1 MSSPRTYTIRGLD
14 PTAASFN
21 CQGVLQDQPGY
32 VEITD
37 VPTEAKAVEL
47 MLTHGAVS
55 KMVTG
60 VPPVTA
66 SFVDVL
72 NIKVEVVANGTGDA
86 KKLRKQLAESIK
98 TWAEKSR
105 VRGVRGWRAHAL
117 KTPKIQR
124 IQPGVT
130 GLNYGITHGVK
141 ASTISQQPNYELDFD
156 AILGHAVFYN
166 DKTLSVGHTD
176 DQAFIG
182 DTIFDLKKHLERQY
196 PGLIGA
202 VKAEHPA
209 KQLAVQA

>member
-14 PTAASFN
+14 LAASAFN
-21 CQGVLQDQPGY
+21 CQGLLKDQPGY

-47 MLTHGAVS
+47 MLTNGALS
-55 KMVTG
+55 KMTSG
-60 VPPVTA
+60 LPPVNSN

-72 NIKVEVVANGTGDA
+72 NVKVNVKVTSTSEA
-86 KKLRKQLAESIK
+86 KKIRKELAESIK

-117 KTPKIQR
+117 KSPKIQKTVLSGGADAY
-124 IQPGVT
+124 Q
-130 GLNYGITHGVK
+130 
-141 ASTISQQPNYELDFD
+141 LDFD

-176 DQAFIG
+176 DAVFVTETIG
-182 DTIFDLKKHLERQY
+182 DLKKHLARQH
-196 PGLIGA
+196 PGLIGEVTA
-202 VKAEHPA
+202 NHTAMNFDVSA
-209 KQLAVQA
+209 L

>member
-14 PTAASFN
+14 PSAATFN
-21 CQGVLQDQPGY
+21 CLGVLQDQPGY

-60 VPPVTA
+60 VPSVTA

-72 NIKVEVVANGTGDA
+72 NVKVEVFAIGPSEA
-86 KKLRKQLAESIK
+86 KKLRKAMAASIK

-124 IQPGVT
+124 VMGGV
-130 GLNYGITHGVK
+130 GQRQV
-141 ASTISQQPNYELDFD
+141 YELDFD
-156 AILGHAVFYN
+156 AILGHAVFYS
-166 DKTLSVGHTD
+166 DKIMSVGHTD
-176 DQAFIG
+176 DQVFIT
-182 DTIFDLKKHLERQY
+182 DTIYDLKKHLQREHHSVI
-196 PGLIGA
+196 GL
-202 VKAEHPA
+202 VKAVHEA
-209 KQLAVQA
+209 KQLTVQA

>member
-14 PTAASFN
+14 PSAASFN
-21 CQGVLQDQPGY
+21 CQGLLADQPGY

-60 VPPVTA
+60 VPPVA
-66 SFVDVL
+66 SSFVDVL
-72 NIKVEVVANGTGDA
+72 NIKVDVYAQGTDDA
-86 KKLRKQLAESIK
+86 KKLRKAITKSLF

-124 IQPGVT
+124 DK
-130 GLNYGITHGVK
+130 HG
-141 ASTISQQPNYELDFD
+141 AGYELDFD

-166 DKTLSVGHTD
+166 DRTLSVGHTD
-176 DQAFIG
+176 DQAFIA
-182 DTIFDLKKHLERQY
+182 DTIADLKKHLAREHA
-196 PGLIGA
+196 GVIGA
-202 VKAEHPA
+202 VVAEHAA
-209 KQLAVQA
+209 KQLTAVA

>member
-1 MSSPRTYTIRGLD
+1 MSSPRTYTVRGLD
-14 PTAASFN
+14 PSAATFN
-21 CQGVLQDQPGY
+21 CMGVLQDQPGY
-32 VEITD
+32 VEITE

-60 VPPVTA
+60 VPPITS

-72 NIKVEVVANGTGDA
+72 NIKAEVFVSGTGEA
-86 KKLRKQLAESIK
+86 KKIRKQLAESIK

-124 IQPGVT
+124 
-130 GLNYGITHGVK
+130 
-141 ASTISQQPNYELDFD
+141 SQGAGYELDFD
-156 AILGHAVFYN
+156 AILGHAVFYS

-176 DQAFIG
+176 DQAFIN
-182 DTIFDLKKHLERQY
+182 DTIFDLKKHLQRQH
-196 PGLIGA
+196 PGLIGT

-209 KQLAVQA
+209 KQLVAQA